1 MRRRSSALIWSSR
14 RSTTDKT
21 RSRRSSGVMLES
33 ARTTTSSSIFKRAT
47 SWCGNSLI
55 ITRVPAIRH
64 ATPEVRRWLRP
75 ERAPPTPS
83 AHHQQPAN
91 LLTFYRSTQYS
102 VLGTEHW
109 LCHYARVGEVGWWRG
124 CYLWARGR
132 A

>member
-55 ITRVPAIRH
+55 ITRVHGIRH
-64 ATPEVRRWLRP
+64 VLHGVVGGSGRERPCTPR
-75 ERAPPTPS
+75 
-83 AHHQQPAN
+83 
-91 LLTFYRSTQYS
+91 YS
-102 VLGTEHW
+102 VLGTRYSVLSSACATMLGWVKLAGGGGATYGLTRRAIYW
-109 LCHYARVGEVGWWRG
+109 L
-124 CYLWARGR
+124 
-132 A
+132 